1 MTTRRRLIDTV
12 DVHAGARWSK
22 SGRLMK
28 DFAERP
34 RRPKL
39 ASHVQSMRCERTDHV
54 MMPRTLTPIV
64 VLLVLDMVVKNG
76 KDIGE
81 KSR

>member
-1 MTTRRRLIDTV
+1 
-12 DVHAGARWSK
+12 
-22 SGRLMK
+22 
-28 DFAERP
+28 
-34 RRPKL
+34 
-39 ASHVQSMRCERTDHV
+39 

-76 KDIGE
+76 KDLGE